1 MAAAV
6 AGGDNLGNHTA
17 TQDINLDGNNLT
29 NVSSLTATA
38 NISSSLSSTGSFGH
52 LRLNGDDVLPI
63 AVRGAS
69 ILIGNGAGAVEDGS
83 ASRGNIFIG
92 FEAGNDNTSGHSNV
106 AIGDKAYDEGV
117 ATTDSNIAIG
127 RDALGGSHA
136 GLGADRTVAIGQG
149 AAFGAINN
157 VTGMV
162 AVGYE
167 SLLAVTT
174 GKRNTALGYQSGNS
188 ITDGEDNVII
198 GWDADGSGT
207 GATNQIVIGRS
218 VTGTG
223 DNQTVIGNS
232 SQTHVIFGGD
242 ALISGSA
249 QSTGSFGVYSNNF
262 IPSIDNT
269 HDLGSSTHRWANA
282 HIGDIELSNE
292 GTEGNEVDGTTGS
305 CTIQEGEDDLYL
317 LNRKSGKKYKFKLEE
332 IE

>member
-1 MAAAV
+1 M
-6 AGGDNLGNHTA
+6 NLNYIGKNLLRHT
-17 TQDINLDGNNLT
+17 LELKKG
-29 NVSSLTATA
+29 NVSGS
-38 NISSSLSSTGSFGH
+38 ISSTGSFGH
-52 LRLNGDDVLPI
+52 IRMNGKDLPKLNETGS
-63 AVRGAS
+63 S
-69 ILIGNGAGAVEDGS
+69 IHIGNGAGAADDGS
-83 ASRGNIFIG
+83 ATRGNIFIG

-117 ATTDSNIAIG
+117 ATTDYNIAIG
-127 RDALGGSHA
+127 RDALGGNHS
-136 GLGADRTVAIGQG
+136 GLGADRTVAIGSA
-149 AAFGAINN
+149 AAFGDINN

-162 AVGYE
+162 AIGYS

-174 GKRNTALGYQSGNS
+174 GKRNTAVGYQSGNT

-249 QSTGSFGVYSNNF
+249 ASTGSFGHMESAGNF
-262 IPSIDNT
+262 LPKTDNVV
-269 HDLGSSTHRWANA
+269 DLGSSARRWANLFV
-282 HIGDIELSNE
+282 GDLVLSNE
-292 GTEGNEVDGTTGS
+292 GSGGNEIDGTEGNWIV
-305 CTIQEGEDDLYL
+305 QEGEENLYL
-317 LNRKSGKKYKFKLEE
+317 LNKKNGKKYKFKLEE
-332 IE
+332 VD

>member
-1 MAAAV
+1 
-6 AGGDNLGNHTA
+6 
-17 TQDINLDGNNLT
+17 
-29 NVSSLTATA
+29 
-38 NISSSLSSTGSFGH
+38 
-52 LRLNGDDVLPI
+52 
-63 AVRGAS
+63 
-69 ILIGNGAGAVEDGS
+69 GNGAGAADDGS
-83 ASRGNIFIG
+83 VTNGNIFVG
-92 FEAGNDNTSGHSNV
+92 FEAGNDTTNGHSNV
-106 AIGDKAYDEGV
+106 AIGHKAYDEGV
-117 ATTDSNIAIG
+117 ATTDYNIAIG

-136 GLGADRTVAIGQG
+136 GLGADRSVIIGTA

-167 SLLAVTT
+167 SLYAVTT

-242 ALISGSA
+242 ALISGSVK
-249 QSTGSFGVYSNNF
+249 STGSFGSLVISDKIQGDLVVDGDITAENF
-262 IPSIDNT
+262 IVKSTVTQMTQSFSSGSTIFGDTPADDTHQFTGSLTVTSSLLTIDSVGT
-269 HDLGSSTHRWANA
+269 ISGSST
-282 HIGDIELSNE
+282 S
-292 GTEGNEVDGTTGS
+292 TGS
-305 CTIQEGEDDLYL
+305 
-317 LNRKSGKKYKFKLEE
+317 F
-332 IE
+332 